1 MVEISMELISKA
13 KHGNT
18 EDWECL
24 LKELY
29 PSALSKAYSLLRDG
43 DLAQDAVQNAMIKVY
58 NNLATLQDNQA
69 FFGWW
74 QRILTN
80 EIYLILRLKRR
91 EMYIAIVVC
100 QEISTA
106 YMTMR

>member
-29 PSALSKAYSLLRDG
+29 P
-43 DLAQDAVQNAMIKVY
+43 NA
-58 NNLATLQDNQA
+58 
-69 FFGWW
+69 
-74 QRILTN
+74 RSN
-80 EIYLILRLKRR
+80 E
-91 EMYIAIVVC
+91 
-100 QEISTA
+100 
-106 YMTMR
+106 